1 MQGYDTVLK
10 ALLQASAHF
19 ALEQI
24 SGSKVIRWLPI
35 ELPKVQNLRM
45 DLLGEFAN
53 GQLIHFELQSL
64 HDALMLLRM
73 AEYMLHV
80 WRIYGRFPRQIV
92 LYVGDAPLRMV
103 TEVKAPAFSFSYE
116 LVDIRDL
123 DAERLLESPWV
134 SDNVLAILG
143 KLKDPRE
150 TVRRVLRRISL
161 LSGDARGVAFQQ
173 LSILAGLRRLGQ
185 DVREEAKQMPIL
197 NDIMDHDIIGPAIRQ
212 GMQEGMQQG
221 RLEGLQ
227 QGMQQGRLEGLR
239 DVIRHQIEKR
249 FGPLPSPVE
258 TQLLGLSAVE
268 LDTMALDLIDAESVD
283 ALFTRSHN
291 R

>member
-1 MQGYDTVLK
+1 
-10 ALLQASAHF
+10 
-19 ALEQI
+19 
-24 SGSKVIRWLPI
+24 
-35 ELPKVQNLRM
+35 
-45 DLLGEFAN
+45 
-53 GQLIHFELQSL
+53 
-64 HDALMLLRM
+64 
-73 AEYMLHV
+73 
-80 WRIYGRFPRQIV
+80 
-92 LYVGDAPLRMV
+92 
-103 TEVKAPAFSFSYE
+103 
-116 LVDIRDL
+116 
-123 DAERLLESPWV
+123 
-134 SDNVLAILG
+134 
-143 KLKDPRE
+143 
-150 TVRRVLRRISL
+150 LRRISL

-227 QGMQQGRLEGLR
+227 QGMQQGMQQGRLEGLR